1 MSGSN
6 FSFASRLWTAY
17 EGKAFNFSTDKLYL
31 KLLIKIW
38 IKVQCT
44 SPKGRFVNIICLNK
58 TMNAMERKVKLFKN
72 NTTKYFLSLIN
83 CMKVQVIIYISG
95 KANLIKLKNIIS
107 RFWLAGKISNLHSQ
121 NRVALTKYSLD
132 TFYGKCTCDCW
143 LMFKTKK
150 KKEKKIL
157 CLSF

>member
-1 MSGSN
+1 
-6 FSFASRLWTAY
+6 
-17 EGKAFNFSTDKLYL
+17 
-31 KLLIKIW
+31 
-38 IKVQCT
+38 
-44 SPKGRFVNIICLNK
+44 
-58 TMNAMERKVKLFKN
+58 MNAMKRKVKLFKN

-83 CMKVQVIIYISG
+83 CMKVRVIIYISG

-143 LMFKTKK
+143 LMFKTKTK
-150 KKEKKIL
+150 KKRKFCIYLFRIFVYYKKNWLKCQKQNEHNKVFCVLNENRNQINVWN
-157 CLSF
+157 